1 MSNKSVFIFTDEEKD
16 VLEGIE
22 QTIQTANNEI
32 LNIKSDLEDA
42 FTFNAGEVVV
52 KQNLDITDDLT
63 VGKTLTVSDPITG
76 QGNIRLG
83 TGTLEDMNDLA
94 LISSNQYSLTDDAA
108 TELLL
113 YKGNNTQTHGPDQ
126 IRLKAGQ
133 IVFETYETFTANNTT
148 EPERSNMVIDRF
160 GNVNIQGKLTVNG
173 ASNINNILTVNNV
186 VSSGSIRGNLMIG
199 DEKLL
204 ANKMLCGN
212 NTYGFTNTLLY
223 PLQVEGTTLLNGN
236 TTITGNLSVDGTI
249 TGHEEDYTLLFDEL
263 MNDRNAVIAHRFS
276 KLTAQPYSLSLLR
289 NLIDRGVRLIEFD
302 VSITT
307 DGLFYLSH
315 GNMDEI
321 APSQRPAQNSITKA
335 NYNKPTINFTNQG
348 LSNGDTL
355 PSLKEA
361 WDFLKAEN
369 VCILME
375 AKTTA
380 TTDLLAYCQQI
391 GITPNRMIFQDFQTE
406 QLDIFKNAG
415 YKTMI
420 LKTSALTTKEKADYD
435 YYCCNETNISTFQA
449 DSGIPKFIY
458 YTNNNPYDFIKH
470 KNANSKLSGCFSDC
484 ALATYKQLSTPDR
497 SLLDPRNGYVSVQHI
512 GDEEQGQYTSV
523 KANAEGH
530 IVMEFKPQGNATSS
544 DTVITYH
551 GYKIEML
558 KYYTFSVEMGDKF
571 IVSDWFGMVLR
582 FGTDYMETD
591 SNQVQALNT
600 LFRGNQTV
608 QCWKLIGGSASNIFS
623 TTKTVNKRFIT
634 FIISRVNS
642 GNDLKIE
649 YRFAGAPGVRQTTP
663 DLTCFITMSDLNQF
677 NFSNTNDM
685 YMSFI
690 RNDDM
695 NGKIVWYDRDY
706 ENYHY

>member
-1 MSNKSVFIFTDEEKD
+1 
-16 VLEGIE
+16 
-22 QTIQTANNEI
+22 
-32 LNIKSDLEDA
+32 
-42 FTFNAGEVVV
+42 
-52 KQNLDITDDLT
+52 

-76 QGNIRLG
+76 EGNIRLG

-160 GNVNIQGKLTVNG
+160 GNVNIQGKLTVDG
-173 ASNINNILTVNNV
+173 QSNINGILTVNNV
-186 VSSGSIRGNLMIG
+186 ISSGSIRGNLMIG
-199 DEKLL
+199 DEKLI
-204 ANKMLCGN
+204 ANKALFGN
-212 NTYGFTNTLLY
+212 NTFGFTNTLIH
-223 PLQVEGTTLLNGN
+223 PLRVDGSTLLNGN
-236 TTITGNLSVDGTI
+236 TTINGNLSVSGKL
-249 TGHEEDYTLLFDEL
+249 TGHEPDYTLLFDEL
-263 MNDRNAVIAHRFS
+263 MNDRNAIIGHRWS
-276 KLTAQPYSLSLLR
+276 KLTHQPYSLRLLR
-289 NLIDRGVRLIEFD
+289 NLIDSGIRLIELC
-302 VSITT
+302 VSVTN
-307 DGLFYLSH
+307 DGHFYLSEEY
-315 GNMDEI
+315 MKEI
-321 APSQRPAQNSITKA
+321 APSHRPASNSITKA
-335 NYNKPTINFTNQG
+335 NYNKFTVNFTNQG

-369 VCILME
+369 VCLIME
-375 AKTTA
+375 VKWASQA
-380 TTDLLAYCQQI
+380 QLLSYCQEL
-391 GITPNRMIFQDFQTE
+391 GITPKRMIFKDFETS
-406 QLDIFKNAG
+406 QLDVFKNAG

-420 LKTSALTTKEKADYD
+420 MKDTALTTAEKANYD
-435 YYCCNETNISTFQA
+435 YYCCKETAISTFQA
-449 DSGIPKFIY
+449 DSGISKFLY
-458 YTNNNPYDFIKH
+458 YTNDNPYDFIKH

-484 ALATYKQLSTPDR
+484 ALPTYKQLSTPDR
-497 SLLDPRNGYVSVQHI
+497 SLLDPRNGYVSVKQI

-571 IVSDWFGMVLR
+571 IVSDWFGMFLR
-582 FGTDYMETD
+582 FGADYMETN

-600 LFRGNQTV
+600 LFRGTQSV
-608 QCWKLIGGSASNIFS
+608 ECWKLIGGSASNIFS